1 MPQAS
6 TLQDAHGPYVVS
18 RGGYWLVVVT
28 FGHQPSHDS
37 RLVLVVSPPRQ
48 SILAKCSLV
57 SGAQLDDRV
66 TMIAH
71 QGQSDAEEAR
81 RDIDRSRRERQEGS
95 WGKELQDV
103 LRAISGGFIF
113 ATPLLY
119 TMEMWW
125 IGTTAELWKL
135 MLFLG
140 VAALISLGLAR
151 SRSGGFKEETGRF
164 ARLEQ
169 AVDGVALG
177 LIGAVIVLAVL
188 NRIQLGDPLGM
199 VLGKVIVQ
207 AVPIC
212 IGAAVANAIFGRH
225 GERSREGD
233 EESGGSQSPGQ
244 AFIADFG
251 ATIIG
256 AIFIAFSIAPTD
268 EVPTLAA
275 GLDYV
280 HALALIALSL
290 LLTWI
295 IVFVSGFGTGQH
307 EQQGPFQSP
316 LTETV
321 LAYLLSLLVALV
333 SLFLFDRIEWGDP
346 LGELVA
352 MVLVLGLPAAVGG
365 AAGRLVV

>member
-1 MPQAS
+1 MGS
-6 TLQDAHGPYVVS
+6 
-18 RGGYWLVVVT
+18 
-28 FGHQPSHDS
+28 
-37 RLVLVVSPPRQ
+37 
-48 SILAKCSLV
+48 LAI
-57 SGAQLDDRV
+57 GAQLDGRES
-66 TMIAH
+66 MIAH
-71 QGQSDAEEAR
+71 QGRGDAEVGSPGLE
-81 RDIDRSRRERQEGS
+81 RSRCEGRQGS
-95 WGKELQDV
+95 WDKELQDV
-103 LRAISGGFIF
+103 LRAVSGGFIF

-151 SRSGGFKEETGRF
+151 SRSGGFKEETSRF
-164 ARLEQ
+164 ASLEQ
-169 AVDGVALG
+169 AVDGIAVG
-177 LIGAVIVLAVL
+177 LIGAVIVLTVL

-199 VLGKVIVQ
+199 VLGMVIVQ
-207 AVPIC
+207 AVPIS

-225 GERSREGD
+225 GERSRAGEEEGG
-233 EESGGSQSPGQ
+233 EPQGAGQ
-244 AFIADFG
+244 AFVADFG

-256 AIFIAFSIAPTD
+256 AIFLAFSIAPTD

-346 LGELVA
+346 LGDIVA